1 MEKRTLMIDTIERKT
16 NRFGIRLIIINGEFV
31 TIDNGE
37 KVGEEK
43 EYFFVNE
50 SKRQICFTSDKEETQ
65 L

>member
-1 MEKRTLMIDTIERKT
+1 MEKRTLKIDTIERKT
-16 NRFGIRLIIINGEFV
+16 NRLGIRLIIINSEFV

>member
-1 MEKRTLMIDTIERKT
+1 MEKRTLRIDTIERKT
-16 NRFGIRLIIINGEFV
+16 NRLGIRLIIINGEFV
-31 TIDNGE
+31 TIDSGE

>member
-16 NRFGIRLIIINGEFV
+16 NSLGIRLLIINGEFV

>member
-1 MEKRTLMIDTIERKT
+1 MEKRTLKIDTIERKT
-16 NRFGIRLIIINGEFV
+16 NRFGIKLIIVNREFV

-37 KVGEEK
+37 EVGERK

-50 SKRQICFTSDKEETQ
+50 SRKQICFTSDKEETE

>member
-16 NRFGIRLIIINGEFV
+16 NRLGIRLIIINGEFV